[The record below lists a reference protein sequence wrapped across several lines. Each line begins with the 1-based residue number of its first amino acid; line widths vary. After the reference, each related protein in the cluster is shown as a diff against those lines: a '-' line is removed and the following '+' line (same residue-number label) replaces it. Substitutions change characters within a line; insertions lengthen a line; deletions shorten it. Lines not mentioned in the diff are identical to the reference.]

1 MNLNTELKTELRVL
15 LLRFNVR
22 NDGGP
27 QHGLVT
33 SDLTFYEANIKVRQ
47 LYQVAIDERT

>member
-1 MNLNTELKTELRVL
+1 LFSLNNELKTEVRIL
-15 LLRFNVR
+15 LHRYNVR

-33 SDLTFYEANIKVRQ
+33 SDLTFYEANIKVN
-47 LYQVAIDERT
+47 VISVKTFK